1 MVLARGIRF
10 FIYFLFRFPFVPPS
24 LFGRGVGGLNA
35 LLQRRVRTVMFQT
48 LTKEIKDREKSKSK
62 TSQYEAKQVNKAK
75 QVNTKQNKST
85 RNKTKPK

>member
-1 MVLARGIRF
+1 
-10 FIYFLFRFPFVPPS
+10 
-24 LFGRGVGGLNA
+24 
-35 LLQRRVRTVMFQT
+35 MFQT